1 MMLALPVPAR
11 LYSVTDCKSQCPV
24 TVKEGRELFAK
35 YSKNNSFI
43 EHTLQNNNSDD
54 EILSVKNVYFRY
66 DKKSDD
72 VLLGLNLSVNRGE
85 IFSVVG
91 ANGSGKSTLLSVIG
105 ARLKPYR
112 GKVKLNEKTATMP
125 QNPQL
130 LFVKDSLLEDFK
142 SVSGDL
148 EKLINCQKSLMYTV
162 F

>member
-1 MMLALPVPAR
+1 M
-11 LYSVTDCKSQCPV
+11 
-24 TVKEGRELFAK
+24 
-35 YSKNNSFI
+35 
-43 EHTLQNNNSDD
+43 QNNNSDD

-66 DKKSDD
+66 DKMSDD

-148 EKLINCQKSLMYTV
+148 EK
-162 F
+162 

>member
-35 YSKNNSFI
+35 YSKNNSFT

-91 ANGSGKSTLLSVIG
+91 ANGSGKSTLLSV
-105 ARLKPYR
+105 
-112 GKVKLNEKTATMP
+112 
-125 QNPQL
+125 
-130 LFVKDSLLEDFK
+130 
-142 SVSGDL
+142 
-148 EKLINCQKSLMYTV
+148 
-162 F
+162 